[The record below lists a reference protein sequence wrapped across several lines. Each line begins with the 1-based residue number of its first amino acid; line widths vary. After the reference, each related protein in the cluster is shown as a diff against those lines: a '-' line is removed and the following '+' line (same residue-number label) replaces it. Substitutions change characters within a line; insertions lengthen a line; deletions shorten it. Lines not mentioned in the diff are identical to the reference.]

1 MVRRS
6 VHKDIITLPDVLH
19 VFSRIEFQ
27 QEAKRLVRLADRNVA
42 RLLGAS
48 LEDDPMCIVLENGEY
63 GDLNQYLQSHI
74 AETSNLHSAKTLRY
88 DIHNIC
94 IYIFG

>member
-1 MVRRS
+1 MALVPPCTYRN
-6 VHKDIITLPDVLH
+6 ITYFWTLH

-27 QEAKRLVRLADRNVA
+27 QEAKRLVRLVDRNVA

-74 AETSNLHSAKTLRY
+74 AETSNLHMAKTLR
-88 DIHNIC
+88 
-94 IYIFG
+94 

>member
-1 MVRRS
+1 M
-6 VHKDIITLPDVLH
+6 LH

-48 LEDDPMCIVLENGEY
+48 LEDDPMCIVLENGEF

-74 AETSNLHSAKTLRY
+74 AETSNLHTAKTLRY
-88 DIHNIC
+88 DKHD
-94 IYIFG
+94 IFPTSI

>member
-1 MVRRS
+1 M
-6 VHKDIITLPDVLH
+6 KILPTLNASS
-19 VFSRIEFQ
+19 SRIEFQ

-74 AETSNLHSAKTLRY
+74 AETSNLHMAKTLRY
-88 DIHNIC
+88 RINM
-94 IYIFG
+94 IFLF